1 MVEPNPLPDSA
12 KIHGEANLVGFSNG
26 QQGIASGIIEGG
38 FRKKK
43 AGLGV
48 CKALTKEVP
57 TSKRQTII

>member
-38 FRKKK
+38 LPKKGW
-43 AGLGV
+43 AWRLQG
-48 CKALTKEVP
+48 TYKEVP